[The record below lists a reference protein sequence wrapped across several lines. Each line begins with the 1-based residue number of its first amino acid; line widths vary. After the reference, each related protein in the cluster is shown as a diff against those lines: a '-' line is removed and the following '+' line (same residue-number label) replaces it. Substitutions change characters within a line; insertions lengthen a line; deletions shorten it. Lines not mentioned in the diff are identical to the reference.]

1 MKTIKILFILSTILS
16 ANMVIAAT
24 DTQSGTTQNSSEV
37 PVISG
42 PLGSWDNPVKSNG
55 PSGERA
61 YIRQLKCPDEET
73 PKFHRIGSS
82 GVGPYGN
89 ILDIYELSCGNKK
102 FDIYMD
108 MYHCCKETRPVPGFT
123 IETPDP

>member
-1 MKTIKILFILSTILS
+1 MKTITMLLILITALS
-16 ANMVIAAT
+16 ANMAFAETETNRSV
-24 DTQSGTTQNSSEV
+24 DPNSSEG

-42 PLGSWDNPVKSNG
+42 PLGTWDNPVKSRG

-61 YIRQLKCPDEET
+61 YIRQLKCPDGET
-73 PKFHRIGSS
+73 PNFHRLGST

-89 ILDIYELSCGNKK
+89 ILDIYELSCGEKK
-102 FDIYMD
+102 FNIYMD
-108 MYHCCKETRPVPGFT
+108 MYHCCRETRPVPGFT